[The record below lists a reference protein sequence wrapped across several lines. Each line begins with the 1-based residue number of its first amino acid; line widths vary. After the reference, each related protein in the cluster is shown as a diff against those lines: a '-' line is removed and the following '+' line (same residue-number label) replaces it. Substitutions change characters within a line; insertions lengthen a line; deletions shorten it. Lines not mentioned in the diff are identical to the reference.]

1 MDNDY
6 NNIRKRFKKQAK
18 QIDKTYDKKKL
29 ESLQNELSNELYNIV
44 KIRDDFNCLY
54 RFCETKIDLLEIK

>member
-18 QIDKTYDKKKL
+18 QVDKTYDKTKL
-29 ESLQNELSNELYNIV
+29 ESLQDELSNELYYLV
-44 KIRDDFNCLY
+44 KICDDFNCLH